1 MIKRD
6 GRSKKERATWKNY
19 YTYILANLMVYTKQL
34 GWSVELRRGSVA
46 LNEAN
51 FDKKLITINLNQ
63 RPELRVYALLHE
75 LGHVSVR
82 RSQGYTYKF
91 PYGEL
96 DKSQLNTN
104 RKRMGVL
111 EEEIA
116 AWSKALDIAKKR
128 KIIIDREVFDRDK
141 SRCLMTYIKWLRREP
156 GW

>member
-1 MIKRD
+1 
-6 GRSKKERATWKNY
+6 
-19 YTYILANLMVYTKQL
+19 
-34 GWSVELRRGSVA
+34 
-46 LNEAN
+46 
-51 FDKKLITINLNQ
+51 
-63 RPELRVYALLHE
+63 
-75 LGHVSVR
+75 VR